1 MYGNPYFNNF
11 RDQQPIQNIFTNQM
25 PLNNL
30 FMAQF
35 LKENEKVEEM
45 FVNHKTAFIDLFKK
59 ELKIKDIDGTITTYG
74 LILPKD
80 EKDKKIEELEKQIQ
94 ELKETKAYAKR
105 VIDLWADAK
114 KWKMLAKMT
123 DNDEDCNKYMNIS
136 NTLMEMFNSE
146 VQNMKL

>member
-11 RDQQPIQNIFTNQM
+11 RENQQQQPIQNIFTNQM

-45 FVNHKTAFIDLFKK
+45 FANHKTAFIDLFKK

-74 LILPKD
+74 LIPPLD
-80 EKDKKIEELEKQIQ
+80 EKDKRIEELENQIQ
-94 ELKETKAYAKR
+94 ELKGMIVNEQSNGNANADNEITEQNGNGGKLNKSKSTTK
-105 VIDLWADAK
+105 
-114 KWKMLAKMT
+114 
-123 DNDEDCNKYMNIS
+123 
-136 NTLMEMFNSE
+136 
-146 VQNMKL
+146 

>member
-11 RDQQPIQNIFTNQM
+11 RENQQQPIQNIINTQM

-59 ELKIKDIDGTITTYG
+59 ELKIKDIDGVITSYG

-80 EKDKKIEELEKQIQ
+80 DKDRRIEELEKQIQ
-94 ELKETKAYAKR
+94 ELKGLIVNEQSNSNVYADNESTEQNGNGGKLNKAKTTTK
-105 VIDLWADAK
+105 
-114 KWKMLAKMT
+114 
-123 DNDEDCNKYMNIS
+123 
-136 NTLMEMFNSE
+136 
-146 VQNMKL
+146 

>member
-11 RDQQPIQNIFTNQM
+11 RENQQQPIQNIINTQM

-80 EKDKKIEELEKQIQ
+80 EKIEALEKQIQ
-94 ELKETKAYAKR
+94 ELKGMIVNEQSNGNVYADNESTEQNGNGGKFNKAKSTTK
-105 VIDLWADAK
+105 
-114 KWKMLAKMT
+114 
-123 DNDEDCNKYMNIS
+123 
-136 NTLMEMFNSE
+136 
-146 VQNMKL
+146 

>member
-11 RDQQPIQNIFTNQM
+11 RENQQQPIQNIINTQM

-80 EKDKKIEELEKQIQ
+80 EKDEKIEELEKQIQ
-94 ELKETKAYAKR
+94 ELKGMIVNESNGNVYADNESTEQDGNGGKLNKTKSTTK
-105 VIDLWADAK
+105 
-114 KWKMLAKMT
+114 
-123 DNDEDCNKYMNIS
+123 
-136 NTLMEMFNSE
+136 
-146 VQNMKL
+146 

>member
-11 RDQQPIQNIFTNQM
+11 RENQQQPIQNIINTQM

-94 ELKETKAYAKR
+94 ELKGLIVNEQSNGDVYADNESPKQNGDGGKLNKTKSTIK
-105 VIDLWADAK
+105 
-114 KWKMLAKMT
+114 
-123 DNDEDCNKYMNIS
+123 
-136 NTLMEMFNSE
+136 
-146 VQNMKL
+146 

>member
-11 RDQQPIQNIFTNQM
+11 RENQQQPIQNIINTQM

-59 ELKIKDIDGTITTYG
+59 ELKIKDIDGNITTYG

-80 EKDKKIEELEKQIQ
+80 EKDEKIEELEKQIK
-94 ELKETKAYAKR
+94 ELKGMIVNESNGNVYADNESTKQDGKLNKAKSTT
-105 VIDLWADAK
+105 K
-114 KWKMLAKMT
+114 
-123 DNDEDCNKYMNIS
+123 
-136 NTLMEMFNSE
+136 
-146 VQNMKL
+146 

>member
-11 RDQQPIQNIFTNQM
+11 KEQQPIQNIFTNQM

-74 LILPKD
+74 LILPRD
-80 EKDKKIEELEKQIQ
+80 DKDKKIEELEKQIQ
-94 ELKETKAYAKR
+94 ELKGMIVNEQSNSNVYADNESAEQNGNGGKLNKAKST
-105 VIDLWADAK
+105 IK
-114 KWKMLAKMT
+114 
-123 DNDEDCNKYMNIS
+123 
-136 NTLMEMFNSE
+136 
-146 VQNMKL
+146 

>member
-1 MYGNPYFNNF
+1 MYGNPYFSNF
-11 RDQQPIQNIFTNQM
+11 RENQQQPIQNIINTQM

-59 ELKIKDIDGTITTYG
+59 ELKIKDIDGTITPYG

-80 EKDKKIEELEKQIQ
+80 EKDIKIEELEKQIQ
-94 ELKETKAYAKR
+94 KLKGMIVNEQSNCDVYADNESTEQNSNGGKLNKAKST
-105 VIDLWADAK
+105 IK
-114 KWKMLAKMT
+114 
-123 DNDEDCNKYMNIS
+123 
-136 NTLMEMFNSE
+136 
-146 VQNMKL
+146 

>member
-11 RDQQPIQNIFTNQM
+11 RENQQQPIQNIINTQM

-80 EKDKKIEELEKQIQ
+80 DKDIRIEELEKQIQ
-94 ELKETKAYAKR
+94 ELKGMIVNEQSNGNVYADNESTEQNGNVGKLSKTKSTTK
-105 VIDLWADAK
+105 
-114 KWKMLAKMT
+114 
-123 DNDEDCNKYMNIS
+123 
-136 NTLMEMFNSE
+136 
-146 VQNMKL
+146 

>member
-1 MYGNPYFNNF
+1 MFGNPYYNNF
-11 RDQQPIQNIFTNQM
+11 RENQQQPIQNIINTQM

-94 ELKETKAYAKR
+94 ELKGLIVNEQSNSNVYADNESAEQNGNGGKLNKTKSTTK
-105 VIDLWADAK
+105 
-114 KWKMLAKMT
+114 
-123 DNDEDCNKYMNIS
+123 
-136 NTLMEMFNSE
+136 
-146 VQNMKL
+146 

>member
-11 RDQQPIQNIFTNQM
+11 RENQQQQPIQNIINTQM
-25 PLNNL
+25 PINNL

-94 ELKETKAYAKR
+94 ELKGLIVNEQSNGNVYADNESAEQNGNGGKLNKTKSTIK
-105 VIDLWADAK
+105 
-114 KWKMLAKMT
+114 
-123 DNDEDCNKYMNIS
+123 
-136 NTLMEMFNSE
+136 
-146 VQNMKL
+146 

>member
-1 MYGNPYFNNF
+1 MFGNPYYNNF
-11 RDQQPIQNIFTNQM
+11 RENQQQPIQNIINTQM

-74 LILPKD
+74 LILPLD
-80 EKDKKIEELEKQIQ
+80 DKDKKIEELEKQIQ
-94 ELKETKAYAKR
+94 ELKGMIVNEQSNGNVYADNESTEQNGNGGKLNKTKSTIK
-105 VIDLWADAK
+105 
-114 KWKMLAKMT
+114 
-123 DNDEDCNKYMNIS
+123 
-136 NTLMEMFNSE
+136 
-146 VQNMKL
+146 

>member
-11 RDQQPIQNIFTNQM
+11 RENQQQPIQNIINTQM

-80 EKDKKIEELEKQIQ
+80 EKDIRIEELEKQIQ
-94 ELKETKAYAKR
+94 ELKGMIVNEQSNGNVYADNESTEQNGNGGKLNKAKST
-105 VIDLWADAK
+105 IK
-114 KWKMLAKMT
+114 
-123 DNDEDCNKYMNIS
+123 
-136 NTLMEMFNSE
+136 
-146 VQNMKL
+146 

>member
-1 MYGNPYFNNF
+1 MFGNPYYNNF
-11 RDQQPIQNIFTNQM
+11 RENQQQPIQNIINTQM

-74 LILPKD
+74 LILPID

-94 ELKETKAYAKR
+94 ELKGMIVNEQSNGNVYADNESTEQNGNGGKLNKAKSTTK
-105 VIDLWADAK
+105 
-114 KWKMLAKMT
+114 
-123 DNDEDCNKYMNIS
+123 
-136 NTLMEMFNSE
+136 
-146 VQNMKL
+146 

>member
-11 RDQQPIQNIFTNQM
+11 RENQQQPIQNIINTQM

-59 ELKIKDIDGTITTYG
+59 KLKIKDIDGTITTYG

-80 EKDKKIEELEKQIQ
+80 EKDEKIEALEKQIQ
-94 ELKETKAYAKR
+94 ELKGMIVNESNGNVYADNESTEQDGNGGKLNKTKSTIK
-105 VIDLWADAK
+105 
-114 KWKMLAKMT
+114 
-123 DNDEDCNKYMNIS
+123 
-136 NTLMEMFNSE
+136 
-146 VQNMKL
+146 

>member
-1 MYGNPYFNNF
+1 MYGNPYYNNF
-11 RDQQPIQNIFTNQM
+11 RENQQQPIQNIINTQM

-94 ELKETKAYAKR
+94 ELKGLIVNEQSNGDVYADNESPKQNGDGGKFNKTKSTIK
-105 VIDLWADAK
+105 
-114 KWKMLAKMT
+114 
-123 DNDEDCNKYMNIS
+123 
-136 NTLMEMFNSE
+136 
-146 VQNMKL
+146 